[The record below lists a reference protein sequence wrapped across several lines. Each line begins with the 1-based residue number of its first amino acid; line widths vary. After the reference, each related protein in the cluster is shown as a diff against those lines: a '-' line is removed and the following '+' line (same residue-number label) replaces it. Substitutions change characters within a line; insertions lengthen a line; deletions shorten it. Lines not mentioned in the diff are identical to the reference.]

1 MRNERKFE
9 FKKYQLNQ
17 IRSYLLLENFNEH
30 YPQRIVNSVYYDDFN
45 FDSFAV
51 SEAGYLNR
59 SKQRVRWY
67 DNSKSSHL
75 EIKKKYGET
84 GKKEINIYS
93 KNNCH
98 SLSFHCPFSK
108 NKYLLLIPKSISN
121 KYFPKLIISYKRYY
135 FYNIEKDIRIT
146 LDFDIKTSLLKK
158 YNFQINTSNWFEFQD
173 CVLEVKYLAN
183 DKCEKSQVYLINS
196 ISKQFNLLL
205 SRHSKYCNSVAL
217 LY

>member
-1 MRNERKFE
+1 MVQ
-9 FKKYQLNQ
+9 QLK
-17 IRSYLLLENFNEH
+17 I
-30 YPQRIVNSVYYDDFN
+30 
-45 FDSFAV
+45 
-51 SEAGYLNR
+51 
-59 SKQRVRWY
+59 
-67 DNSKSSHL
+67 KSS
-75 EIKKKYGET
+75 GN
-84 GKKEINIYS
+84 KKEIWRNRKKGNKDIFQ
-93 KNNCH
+93 NNCH

-183 DKCEKSQVYLINS
+183 DKCEKSQVNLIHS